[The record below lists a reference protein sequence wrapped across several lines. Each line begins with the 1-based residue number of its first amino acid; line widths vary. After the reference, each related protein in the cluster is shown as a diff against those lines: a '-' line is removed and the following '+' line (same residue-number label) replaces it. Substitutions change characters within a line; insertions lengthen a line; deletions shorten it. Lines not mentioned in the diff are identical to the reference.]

1 MCAGMRTFPRFSA
14 AAVTEAEEVRDRPFV
29 TAVSPRLSRLH
40 RSRPDSAAVPPARD
54 SIYGRCLK
62 GITSARDLVGHLFQC
77 PVSNA
82 KKTQRADLSRSTSKA
97 RKLRNSRSERTE
109 EQIQQQNTDAR
120 VRMTRLHQEEPEDT
134 RDERNE
140 VRRLE
145 QRQSRRFTVNRR
157 RTNDQQRQQV
167 HRAFISDSF
176 LRLAFQYEPDIE
188 YYAHSKV
195 AHRQR
200 ARCSLNEHN
209 ELLKI
214 FKSHMH
220 QLQSDNHA
228 IVINPDKTPAGEHIR
243 RFNAPVVDDV
253 GIMVGDCTAARE
265 IVIRRRNNNLQFI
278 ADTHRSYDAL
288 QYPLIFW
295 KGQDGYCI
303 NIKQR
308 DTVSGAETN
317 KNVSSKDYY
326 AYRLMIRRGLD
337 NVILRCRELCQQ
349 FMVDMYAKIESE
361 RLRYLRYNQQSC
373 ARKSTFICETLSTTT
388 PTSPKLVTMSFYHHL
403 HRLVWLMENVLKN
416 FPKDFTNDTVTNV
429 DGYPIYRRRN
439 PENGGQSFIKNII
452 NTDIDIDNRWV
463 VPYSPLLSKT
473 YNAHINVEFC
483 SSVESNTFAMNKN
496 DEITLYQIGRYISSN
511 EAAWRIFGFP
521 IHERDPAV
529 VQLAIHLEN
538 DIRKVNGQQ
547 YPTYKDACLAL
558 GLLEDDNQWECMLAE
573 AALNCTAIQIRLL
586 FAIVLTTCFPARAQ
600 ILWEN
605 HKDSMTDDILHQHR
619 IRCHDLT
626 ITFSD
631 EMYNEA
637 LIAIEDLCIVI
648 ANLPL
653 SNFGMNSPNRT
664 ASDLMNTEMNRELQY
679 STVEMAAIVARN
691 VPLMNEE
698 QRTIYD
704 RIMLAVSAGQGGF
717 FFLDAPGGTGK
728 TFVISLIL
736 AEIRSNNG
744 IALAV
749 ASSGIAATLL
759 DGGRTAHSVFKL
771 PLNIQNN
778 PDAVCNIKKQSSMA
792 TVLKRCKLII
802 WDECTMAHK
811 HSLEALNRT
820 LKDIKTVTNYLAEL
834 CWSFQVISDKH
845 FQSFH
850 VQHTLMRSTLA

>member
-1 MCAGMRTFPRFSA
+1 MQEYIQDALTFVREYGRPCLFITFTCNPKWPEITSLLLPGQNAIHRHDITARVFRQKLKSLISFITKSHVFGPTRCWMYSVEWQKRGLPHA
-14 AAVTEAEEVRDRPFV
+14 HILVWFIDKIRPEEI
-29 TAVSPRLSRLH
+29 
-40 RSRPDSAAVPPARD
+40 D
-54 SIYGRCLK
+54 SI
-62 GITSARDLVGHLFQC
+62 ISAEIPDPSTDQLLFDIVTTNMIHGPC
-77 PVSNA
+77 GTLNSSSPCM
-82 KKTQRADLSRSTSKA
+82 ADGK
-97 RKLRNSRSERTE
+97 
-109 EQIQQQNTDAR
+109 
-120 VRMTRLHQEEPEDT
+120 
-134 RDERNE
+134 
-140 VRRLE
+140 
-145 QRQSRRFTVNRR
+145 
-157 RTNDQQRQQV
+157 
-167 HRAFISDSF
+167 
-176 LRLAFQYEPDIE
+176 
-188 YYAHSKV
+188 
-195 AHRQR
+195 
-200 ARCSLNEHN
+200 
-209 ELLKI
+209 
-214 FKSHMH
+214 
-220 QLQSDNHA
+220 
-228 IVINPDKTPAGEHIR
+228 
-243 RFNAPVVDDV
+243 
-253 GIMVGDCTAARE
+253 CT
-265 IVIRRRNNNLQFI
+265 
-278 ADTHRSYDAL
+278 
-288 QYPLIFW
+288 
-295 KGQDGYCI
+295 
-303 NIKQR
+303 
-308 DTVSGAETN
+308 
-317 KNVSSKDYY
+317 
-326 AYRLMIRRGLD
+326 
-337 NVILRCRELCQQ
+337 
-349 FMVDMYAKIESE
+349 
-361 RLRYLRYNQQSC
+361 
-373 ARKSTFICETLSTTT
+373 
-388 PTSPKLVTMSFYHHL
+388 
-403 HRLVWLMENVLKN
+403 KN

-483 SSVESNTFAMNKN
+483 SSVKSIKYICKYVHKGSDMAVFRVENTNVNAPPVNKN

-538 DIRKVNGQQ
+538 VNPRHTECFYLRLLLVNVTGPLSFQDIRKVNGQQ

-704 RIMLAVSAGQGGF
+704 RIMLAVSAGQAKINMRVQMLQDPSAETFSKQLLDIGDGKVAIDETGYVKLPTDF
-717 FFLDAPGGTGK
+717 CTIADSQDTLIEQIFPDVHTQNLVSYKSIDTVCDDSEAVNFPTEFLNSLDLPGMPPHNLQLKVGSPIILLRNLNPPGCATSMRVVESVLAQHSVSWPTYKVKTTAPA
-728 TFVISLIL
+728 V
-736 AEIRSNNG
+736 RS
-744 IALAV
+744 
-749 ASSGIAATLL
+749 ASSRGVA
-759 DGGRTAHSVFKL
+759 
-771 PLNIQNN
+771 
-778 PDAVCNIKKQSSMA
+778 
-792 TVLKRCKLII
+792 
-802 WDECTMAHK
+802 
-811 HSLEALNRT
+811 
-820 LKDIKTVTNYLAEL
+820 
-834 CWSFQVISDKH
+834 
-845 FQSFH
+845 
-850 VQHTLMRSTLA
+850 